1 MTTEEL
7 KQYYADLLILQ
18 YKGKPKASAHIK
30 QLVDMVIADQI
41 PKAVESAFDLDNA
54 VGVQLEVIGKYA
66 GVRKSDSPV
75 DLTDPEFRQIVRLAI
90 IQNSNGSSTF
100 DIQTLINLY
109 FENQIYFF
117 DYQTMRV
124 SYYIDTDFWSEALIR
139 AAVGMNL
146 LPYPMALQRSSNIYA
161 DTGTLTSFY
170 GFRTYGAEAYNA
182 SPMNDYADYQSDYPW
197 LNYSYA
203 VIPSISRLTTEG
215 GDTLTTE
222 DGEELIL

>member
-1 MTTEEL
+1 MTTDEL

-30 QLVDMVIADQI
+30 HLVSMVIADQL
-41 PKAVESAFDLDNA
+41 PKSVESAFDLDNA
-54 VGVQLEVIGKYA
+54 IGAQLDVIGKYA

-75 DLTDPEFRQIVRLAI
+75 DLSNAEFRQIIRLAI

-100 DIQTLINLY
+100 DIQNLINLY

-139 AAVGMNL
+139 AAVGMRL

-161 DTGTLTSFY
+161 DTDTLQSFY

-182 SPMNDYADYQSDYPW
+182 SPMNDYDSYEMDYPW

-203 VIPSISRLTTEG
+203 VIPSIARLTTESG
-215 GDTLTTE
+215 STLTTE